1 MEEWLMKD
9 THNPLHKDSIHGTPT
24 TSETIFGRQ
33 NMNE

>member
-9 THNPLHKDSIHGTPT
+9 THNPLHKDSIHGT